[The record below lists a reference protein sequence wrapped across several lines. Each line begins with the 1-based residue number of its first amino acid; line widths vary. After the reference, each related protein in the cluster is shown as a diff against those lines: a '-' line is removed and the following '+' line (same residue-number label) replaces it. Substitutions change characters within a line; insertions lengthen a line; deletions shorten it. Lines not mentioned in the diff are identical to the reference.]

1 MSIAKFIVNIIAYV
15 IATSVIIGGV
25 IGLIFTILAI
35 GTHPLRMKLAKLIEY
50 LRRAI

>member
-25 IGLIFTILAI
+25 IGLIFTILVI

>member
-1 MSIAKFIVNIIAYV
+1 MNIFVDLI
-15 IATSVIIGGV
+15 V